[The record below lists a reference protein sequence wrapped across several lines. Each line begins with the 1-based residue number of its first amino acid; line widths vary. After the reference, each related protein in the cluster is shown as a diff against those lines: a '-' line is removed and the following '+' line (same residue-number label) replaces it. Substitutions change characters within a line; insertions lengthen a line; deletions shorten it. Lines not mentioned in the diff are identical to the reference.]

1 MKTQNTI
8 NKNFLLY
15 LKKNFNFINYYV
27 IDNEIF
33 IVLPYNNLFNF
44 ITFLKYNTFC
54 QFKTLV
60 DITAVDHP
68 NRQYRFE
75 LNYSFL
81 SYNYNTRLNVVTY
94 VQNSLFVD
102 SITPLFKSANWIER
116 EIWDLYG
123 IFFNNH
129 SDLRRILTDYG
140 FKGHPLRKDFPLTG
154 FNECVYDDFFD
165 SVKYKEVSLTQE
177 YRNFDLAS

>member
-1 MKTQNTI
+1 MKTQDTI

-15 LKKNFNFINYYV
+15 LKKNFNFINYYI
-27 IDNEIF
+27 IDDEIF

-102 SITPLFKSANWIER
+102 SITPLFKSAN
-116 EIWDLYG
+116 
-123 IFFNNH
+123 
-129 SDLRRILTDYG
+129 
-140 FKGHPLRKDFPLTG
+140 
-154 FNECVYDDFFD
+154 
-165 SVKYKEVSLTQE
+165 
-177 YRNFDLAS
+177 